1 MSAFRP
7 WVEAARPRTLPLAVT
22 CVLLGGALAKASG
35 LHAEEH
41 VRFVVVMLGAGVTVV
56 LLQILAN
63 FANDLG
69 DFQKGTDTAADRTD
83 RALASGALTES
94 SMKRAVKWTALLAF
108 LGGVT
113 TLVVAFLGA
122 PSATL
127 KAFSLGILG
136 VFSIVAAM
144 RYTMGLKSYGYKGLG
159 DAYVMLFFGPVGV
172 IGVGLLLTHGVDM
185 AWLWVALFSGCM
197 SVAVLNLNNLR
208 DHVSDALAGKH
219 TLVVRMG
226 FQRAKL
232 YHLAILVLGWSALA
246 VFFMTTQ
253 TEGVWRGTMWYALLA
268 LLHAR
273 HAVDVWRCT
282 DPSTLDPEL
291 KRIALSTFLVAL
303 FMFMD
308 QTLGA

>member
-1 MSAFRP
+1 MSALRS

-35 LHAEEH
+35 LNAAQDD
-41 VRFVVVMLGAGVTVV
+41 RFLAVMLGAGFTVV

-69 DFQKGTDTAADRTD
+69 DFQKGTDTAAGRND
-83 RALASGALTES
+83 RALASGALTETA
-94 SMKRAVKWTALLAF
+94 MKGAVKGTATLAF
-108 LGGVT
+108 LCGIA
-113 TLVVAFLGA
+113 TLIAAFWGAHSTAMKAFALGA
-122 PSATL
+122 
-127 KAFSLGILG
+127 LG

-144 RYTMGLKSYGYKGLG
+144 RYTMGRTSYGYKGLG
-159 DAYVMLFFGPVGV
+159 DIYVMLFFGPVGV
-172 IGVGLLLTHGVDM
+172 LGVGLLLTHGVDM
-185 AWLWVALFSGCM
+185 TWVWVALFSGCM

-208 DHVSDALAGKH
+208 DHASDALAGKH

-226 FQRAKL
+226 FARAKL
-232 YHLAILVLGWSALA
+232 YHLAVLGVGWSALA
-246 VFFMTTQ
+246 IFFKSTQ
-253 TEGVWRGTMWYALLA
+253 ADGLWSGTMWYALLA

-308 QTLGA
+308 QTLDA